1 MQLKAALFFLF
12 RAKYH
17 FILRMFGSEQLLCL
31 HTLMDFFSDPLLHFQ
46 CNLRCLH
53 TGIFFIIHRFHIM
66 DLHSYRLCGT
76 SVKGCITVKQCHRN
90 NPVLSPLWPPL
101 KAPALKGR
109 VSLPFRLLVPSAK
122 IKNFSPAFTR
132 LKLPESPSWTV
143 SYHFYP

>member
-1 MQLKAALFFLF
+1 MSD
-12 RAKYH
+12 
-17 FILRMFGSEQLLCL
+17 SEQLLCL
-31 HTLMDFFSDPLLHFQ
+31 HTLMNFFSDPLLHFQ

-53 TGIFFIIHRFHIM
+53 TGIFLIIHRFHIM

-90 NPVLSPLWPPL
+90 NRCFRPCGRL
-101 KAPALKGR
+101 KGARLKGR

-122 IKNFSPAFTR
+122 IKSSLLLSPDW
-132 LKLPESPSWTV
+132 KLPESPSWTV